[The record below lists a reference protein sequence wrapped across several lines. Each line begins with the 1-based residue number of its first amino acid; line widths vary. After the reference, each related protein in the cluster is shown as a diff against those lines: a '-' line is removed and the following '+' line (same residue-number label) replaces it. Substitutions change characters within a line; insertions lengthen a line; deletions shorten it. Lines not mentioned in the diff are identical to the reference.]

1 MTFGAWWKLVDN
13 DDIVEVQFPHKR
25 HGSAG
30 KESNHAKKQAMADFL
45 EFVDINSQP
54 NGLVAIVP
62 NFFSFRSSLEL
73 RHLKWEKK
81 VYEEQLQSFVVSQ
94 FNKAQTEKGR
104 QTCHNTAATNW
115 LQKYRPKVALHPSMT
130 DYCDTCKH
138 LKQQLSQNQAVLNR
152 LQQSSRVAP
161 LKVSLGPMSP
171 PNGSCK
177 RNWQI
182 TRQLQH
188 DLESTIYKATID
200 KCREQWA
207 KIEQLTKMQV
217 LTRREREDLEGAK
230 YGFTATISADYQQS
244 KLIPSWGKT
253 EQPGSTYYLQKVSHD
268 VFGVVD
274 HSKNNSVVYLFNERV
289 GPKYTD
295 HTLSFLTHYWNR
307 LRQHHPWIHRLA
319 IFLDNATCTNK
330 KY

>member
-1 MTFGAWWKLVDN
+1 
-13 DDIVEVQFPHKR
+13 
-25 HGSAG
+25 
-30 KESNHAKKQAMADFL
+30 
-45 EFVDINSQP
+45 
-54 NGLVAIVP
+54 
-62 NFFSFRSSLEL
+62 
-73 RHLKWEKK
+73 
-81 VYEEQLQSFVVSQ
+81 
-94 FNKAQTEKGR
+94 
-104 QTCHNTAATNW
+104 
-115 LQKYRPKVALHPSMT
+115 
-130 DYCDTCKH
+130 
-138 LKQQLSQNQAVLNR
+138 
-152 LQQSSRVAP
+152 
-161 LKVSLGPMSP
+161 MSP

-188 DLESTIYKATID
+188 DLESIIYKATID

-230 YGFTATISADYQQS
+230 YCSTATISADYQQS

-253 EQPGSTYYLQKVSHD
+253 EQPGSTYYLQKVSQD

-274 HSKNNSVVYLFNERV
+274 HSKNNSVVYLFNKRV

-307 LRQHHPWIHRLA
+307 LRQHHPWIHRLD

>member
-1 MTFGAWWKLVDN
+1 M
-13 DDIVEVQFPHKR
+13 
-25 HGSAG
+25 
-30 KESNHAKKQAMADFL
+30 
-45 EFVDINSQP
+45 
-54 NGLVAIVP
+54 
-62 NFFSFRSSLEL
+62 
-73 RHLKWEKK
+73 
-81 VYEEQLQSFVVSQ
+81 VSQ

-130 DYCDTCKH
+130 YYCDTCKH
-138 LKQQLSQNQAVLNR
+138 LKQQLSRNQAVLNR

-171 PNGSCK
+171 PNGGCK
-177 RNWQI
+177 KNWQI

-230 YGFTATISADYQQS
+230 YCFTATISTDYQQS

-253 EQPGSTYYLQKVSHD
+253 AQE
-268 VFGVVD
+268 
-274 HSKNNSVVYLFNERV
+274 SVILVIRNL
-289 GPKYTD
+289 
-295 HTLSFLTHYWNR
+295 LL
-307 LRQHHPWIHRLA
+307 
-319 IFLDNATCTNK
+319 
-330 KY
+330 